1 MVTENY
7 NVKVQVQGA
16 RQLDQLN
23 ASTIRIQNSLGGL
36 GTAAKLATG
45 AIAAIGAQRVG
56 RSFLNVA
63 RSLETLQQRFKFL
76 FGTAEEGAK
85 AFDQL
90 REFAGTVPFSLEE
103 IAQASGVLAVVSEDA
118 EELRKNLELTGNVAA
133 VTGLDFRTA
142 GEQIQ
147 RALSAGISAADL
159 LRERGVRDLLGFK
172 AGVTV
177 TAEET
182 AEALEKV
189 FGPDGKFGQASI
201 ALASTFDGLVS
212 MVGDKMFTFQSMV
225 MDAGPFDMLKS
236 IVATLNDALSEQFG
250 DIEKAAERIGGGI
263 VKSAETAIVGAG
275 YIIDAMMPVFK
286 FFQESYNNIL
296 RATDSLPTGI
306 KTLGVV
312 GFLML
317 GLTGKLVVVTIGAII
332 DNVMEMLGTLYGAI
346 GKAVGGLGNLIA
358 KIPGLGDIGTYMK
371 EAGDIAQQEANKMK
385 TAFDKV
391 GEGADGAGEMN
402 LTFLEKIESGEVV
415 LGKYGEQLYNLV
427 LQLREKQKALK
438 KTQEEMDKLKKA
450 TEATSNTTKAA
461 TVTFKNFKDTFIET
475 FDKMYEKFDPVQEG
489 VDLLTKGFET
499 FKRGVGD
506 AFADA
511 ILGAKNLTEAL
522 GQVAKAIFRQL
533 ISGIIQIGLEIFVFD
548 ILREKLKQIR
558 GEQNNLNRALGVELG
573 LRAALAFF
581 TGGSSIGIPFLAEGG
596 PAKRNH
602 PYIVGEQG
610 PELFVPNNSGTVV
623 PNDQLAMETA
633 AGSGDV
639 NINFNISTVDASGFD
654 ELLLSRRAVITGI
667 INEGVTRQGRKAI
680 V

>member
-1 MVTENY
+1 
-7 NVKVQVQGA
+7 
-16 RQLDQLN
+16 
-23 ASTIRIQNSLGGL
+23 
-36 GTAAKLATG
+36 
-45 AIAAIGAQRVG
+45 
-56 RSFLNVA
+56 
-63 RSLETLQQRFKFL
+63 
-76 FGTAEEGAK
+76 
-85 AFDQL
+85 
-90 REFAGTVPFSLEE
+90 
-103 IAQASGVLAVVSEDA
+103 
-118 EELRKNLELTGNVAA
+118 
-133 VTGLDFRTA
+133 
-142 GEQIQ
+142 
-147 RALSAGISAADL
+147 
-159 LRERGVRDLLGFK
+159 
-172 AGVTV
+172 
-177 TAEET
+177 
-182 AEALEKV
+182 
-189 FGPDGKFGQASI
+189 
-201 ALASTFDGLVS
+201 